1 MKVLQQILACV
12 MSLNLGKV
20 NISAS
25 ERYGGAHKCNHG
37 IAYRQYAKDT
47 YVSTCD
53 RIWHALL
60 KESRDLISALDTRQR
75 SREWITRHVST
86 RTQVSGHFGGHCRS
100 KKVRCHP
107 FGTASTTSSRCVP
120 RSKYDRQPASSSTQ
134 QSILTKISTYAETH
148 QKPEGLRFHRL
159 NLLIGHRIFASRVG
173 ALSSFERLC
182 PDHRQ

>member
-1 MKVLQQILACV
+1 MKALQQILACV

-75 SREWITRHVST
+75 SREWITRHVLT
-86 RTQVSGHFGGHCRS
+86 RTKSVDTLVVIAAA
-100 KKVRCHP
+100 KKYVVTPSVQLPPHHRGVYQGP
-107 FGTASTTSSRCVP
+107 STTDSRLRRALNSQYRP
-120 RSKYDRQPASSSTQ
+120 RFQLTLR
-134 QSILTKISTYAETH
+134 LTKN
-148 QKPEGLRFHRL
+148 LRACGS
-159 NLLIGHRIFASRVG
+159 I
-173 ALSSFERLC
+173 
-182 PDHRQ
+182 D